1 MPALTSLAYPD
12 ANTTVKSLLL
22 DDTRPGGSLGPCSLV
37 VPQDFTPPLI
47 VVKRVGGQPD
57 AEDVTDFPIML
68 IAVYGATYDAAQSL
82 MSQVQTR
89 ILTAP
94 ATLVPLRDPA
104 GVLTGA
110 SVLVDSSGIHV
121 GEAEVPDVYPDDR
134 RITSTY
140 QLSWRRQ
147 FPVG

>member
-1 MPALTSLAYPD
+1 VPALTSLPYPD
-12 ANTTVKSLLL
+12 ANLTVKALLADL
-22 DDTRPGGSLGPCSLV
+22 ATTALT
-37 VPQDFTPPLI
+37 VPNDFAPPLI

-57 AEDVTDFPIML
+57 IEDITDFPIML
-68 IAVYGATYDAAQSL
+68 IAVYGADYPSAQAL

-89 ILTAP
+89 ILTSP
-94 ATLVPLRDPA
+94 ATLITLPD
-104 GVLTGA
+104 
-110 SVLVDSSGIHV
+110 SSKVLVDSAGIHV

-140 QLSWRRQ
+140 QFGWRRQ